1 MRQACAYSSQSNADP
16 TVATMIIDT
25 HCHLNDPKAFPDP
38 RAEIDAALELGV
50 ERMIVV
56 GTAPEDWERAVALAE
71 AHPEVWAI
79 VGWHPNYAGDY
90 APESLHRL
98 RELLAHPRVL
108 ALGEIGLDYHW
119 NYVDRH
125 TQHVALRDGLDLA
138 AELGKPVVFHA
149 REAYSDLLDV
159 LGARPPHPY
168 LFHCFAGSVEEGRRA
183 AALGARFGV
192 DGPVTYPKAEGLR
205 EVLRSLPFESLVV
218 ETDAPY
224 MSPVPYRG
232 KPNRAAYV
240 RYVAEG
246 LAKALDRSFEEVA
259 IQTTATARE
268 FFRF

>member
-1 MRQACAYSSQSNADP
+1 ML
-16 TVATMIIDT
+16 IDT
-25 HCHLNDPKAFPDP
+25 HCHLNDARAFPNP
-38 RAEIDAALELGV
+38 QAEIDAALALGV

-71 AHPEVWAI
+71 AHLEIWAI
-79 VGWHPNYAGDY
+79 VGWHPNYTSDY
-90 APESLHRL
+90 SPDSLDRL

-119 NYVDRH
+119 DHADREI
-125 TQHVALRDGLDLA
+125 QRQALRDGLDLA
-138 AELGKPVVFHA
+138 VETGKPVVFHA
-149 REAYSDLLDV
+149 REAYSDLLDI
-159 LGARPPHPY
+159 LETRPPHPY
-168 LFHCFAGSVEEGRRA
+168 LFHCFAGNAEEGGRA

-192 DGPVTYPKAEGLR
+192 DGPVTYPKAEALR
-205 EVLRSLPFESLVV
+205 ETLRALPFEGLVV

-224 MSPVPYRG
+224 MSPTPHRG
-232 KPNRAAYV
+232 KPNRPANV

-259 IQTTATARE
+259 ERTTATARE